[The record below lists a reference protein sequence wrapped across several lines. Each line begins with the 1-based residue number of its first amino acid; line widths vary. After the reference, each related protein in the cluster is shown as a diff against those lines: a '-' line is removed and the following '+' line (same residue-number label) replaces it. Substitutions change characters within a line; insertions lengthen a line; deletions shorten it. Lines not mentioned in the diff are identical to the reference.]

1 MATGSRFGGNSVDF
15 QPMSPEDMERTM
27 QFLVN
32 QQSQFAVDFERLSG
46 KTDRIAD
53 GLIGLTG
60 IVGRAADQIVQLA
73 AAQAETDRQLK
84 ELREEDR
91 RLGEYIQ
98 SVEAHLNIVVDM
110 FERHLREDH
119 GQRPS

>member
-1 MATGSRFGGNSVDF
+1 
-15 QPMSPEDMERTM
+15 MSPEDMERTM
-27 QFLVN
+27 QFLLN

>member
-1 MATGSRFGGNSVDF
+1 
-15 QPMSPEDMERTM
+15 MSPEDMTATM
-27 QFLVN
+27 QFLLN
-32 QQSQFAVDFERLSG
+32 QQARFAADFDRFSAQ
-46 KTDRIAD
+46 TDRIAD

-73 AAQAETDRQLK
+73 AAQQLTDQQLK

-91 RLGEYIQ
+91 RLGQYIQ
-98 SVEAHLNIVVDM
+98 TVEAHLNVVIEM

-119 GQRPS
+119 GHRPS